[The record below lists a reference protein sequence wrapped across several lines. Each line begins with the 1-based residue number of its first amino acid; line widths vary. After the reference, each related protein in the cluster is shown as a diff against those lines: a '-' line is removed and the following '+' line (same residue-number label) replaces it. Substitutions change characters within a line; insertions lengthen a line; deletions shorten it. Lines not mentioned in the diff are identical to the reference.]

1 MRVKTS
7 FRSMLAFF
15 AVAVPVLFSIVSCQ
29 DMSMAGQIPAK
40 VPELVPIDSQRVQ
53 DQDDMS

>member
-7 FRSMLAFF
+7 FRSMPAFF

-40 VPELVPIDSQRVQ
+40 VPELVPIDSQRV
-53 DQDDMS
+53 